1 MNAQLR
7 LTQGLTTPQHST
19 LVELS
24 CEAILPIAELLLL
37 AFHLRDLIT
46 CSTGREKPIR
56 NIAWVRLCVQLKGRT

>member
-7 LTQGLTTPQHST
+7 LTLHSGPHYAST